1 MATLCRNEKGFTLV
15 KSDCLHPAEKNTIIQ
30 DIQLWLEEAVI
41 GLQLCPFAKR
51 PFQQETIR
59 YRVLGMLSKAEI
71 LTALQAELQQLRETP
86 ASALET
92 TLLILPD
99 GYPNFL
105 DFNDL
110 LYDANALLERE
121 ELVGEIQ
128 IASFHPEYQFG
139 GTRPE
144 DVENFTNRAPYPVL
158 HLLREDSLTEALSSV
173 HDPDQIYLRNIK
185 TMEELGLE
193 GIKAIWNKFS

>member
-1 MATLCRNEKGFTLV
+1 M
-15 KSDCLHPAEKNTIIQ
+15 HPADKNTIIQ
-30 DIQLWLEEAVI
+30 HIQLWLEEAVI

-51 PFQQETIR
+51 PFQQERIR
-59 YRVLGMLSKAEI
+59 YRVLEPLSKTEI
-71 LTALQAELQQLRETP
+71 LGALQAELLQLTETP
-86 ASALET
+86 VSALET
-92 TLLILPD
+92 SLLILSD
-99 GYPNFL
+99 GYASFL

-128 IASFHPEYQFG
+128 IASFHPEYQFA
-139 GTRPE
+139 GTHPQ

-158 HLLREDSLTEALSSV
+158 HLLREESLTEALSSV

-185 TMEELGLE
+185 TMEALGLE

>member
-1 MATLCRNEKGFTLV
+1 MY
-15 KSDCLHPAEKNTIIQ
+15 PAEKNTIIQ

-59 YRVLGMLSKAEI
+59 YHVLGMLSKAEI